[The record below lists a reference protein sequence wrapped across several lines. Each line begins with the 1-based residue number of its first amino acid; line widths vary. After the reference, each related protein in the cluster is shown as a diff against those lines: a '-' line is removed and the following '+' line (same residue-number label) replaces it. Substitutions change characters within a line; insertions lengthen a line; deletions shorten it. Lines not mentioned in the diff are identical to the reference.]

1 MIRAMLVKNI
11 LLLVN
16 RKRKYINNI
25 METFIILLNVLLVIL
40 IVNYFFS
47 KTNTIYEAM
56 ACSTGKQNKVSKQQA
71 KTEQLYGEVNRMK
84 SMYALLGA
92 QANNNSL
99 MIKANKSKNTK
110 AVKSIDDERKKKEKE
125 LNDLDKGKTVKAPR
139 AKSAKGAQDFGALL
153 EKSSDST

>member
-1 MIRAMLVKNI
+1 
-11 LLLVN
+11 
-16 RKRKYINNI
+16 

-71 KTEQLYGEVNRMK
+71 KTEKLYGEVNRMK

-92 QANNNSL
+92 QSKMNTS
-99 MIKANKSKNTK
+99 MIKENKSKNTK
-110 AVKSIDDERKKKEKE
+110 AVKNMDDKRKEKEKE
-125 LNDLDKGKTVKAPR
+125 LNDLDDGGSVKAP
-139 AKSAKGAQDFGALL
+139 KVKNAKGAQDFGALL
-153 EKSSDST
+153 EKSPDST

>member
-1 MIRAMLVKNI
+1 
-11 LLLVN
+11 
-16 RKRKYINNI
+16 

-40 IVNYFFS
+40 LVNYFFS

-71 KTEQLYGEVNRMK
+71 NTEQLYGEVNRMK

-92 QANNNSL
+92 QSKMNTS

-110 AVKSIDDERKKKEKE
+110 RV
-125 LNDLDKGKTVKAPR
+125 
-139 AKSAKGAQDFGALL
+139 
-153 EKSSDST
+153 

>member
-1 MIRAMLVKNI
+1 
-11 LLLVN
+11 
-16 RKRKYINNI
+16 

-92 QANNNSL
+92 QSNMNAS
-99 MIKANKSKNTK
+99 MIKANKSKNQG
-110 AVKSIDDERKKKEKE
+110 AVKNIDKERKKKEKE
-125 LNDLDKGKTVKAPR
+125 LNKLDDGGSVKAPR
-139 AKSAKGAQDFGALL
+139 AKNAKGAQDFGALL
-153 EKSSDST
+153 EKSPDST